1 MVVLFDFDEVFVDLN
16 SGALKYINSK
26 LGTNYALKDVTSWDF
41 YNQMEIREPFME
53 YLALPNLYQDH
64 VGVNKSMIKVLKQ
77 MVDMGKEVYIVTAS
91 VECTVDSKY
100 KFIKEQM
107 GFFDTKNLFT
117 INATSK
123 YKQKSDVLEE
133 LKLNYHEPI
142 VLIDDGIHNILDM
155 MADIK
160 HKEHL
165 DGIMRSLY
173 KSRTLQKYNNPY
185 HEFIYGIVPELPYN
199 EKIVDG
205 KRIFKLKQTKDIWG
219 LLDKIKSEHKIRID
233 NKQFEVFNFL
243 NNIVNE
249 QLPEERFKYISDLQ
263 NNVSFLIKTVLN
275 KENVHSNFLTDIARF
290 SVKVEEFVKAHS
302 LSMNIDGARIDEVNR
317 SISVVFD
324 LLFKSADK
332 KFGSD
337 VMYNEVKSLVALH
350 VSPEALPSL
359 SKTGLLVSETY
370 KISESQQDFLNA
382 SILST
387 LIEISKE
394 NLVAG
399 KRIVSLL
406 DSEEGRT
413 KIAAFL
419 SKTGADYDVDFSD
432 ELSLISNA
440 ILAFNKNYKFEKET
454 GILKTKD
461 LFVEEFRRSL
471 LNLNDLSVR
480 VANKIKL

>member
-26 LGTNYALKDVTSWDF
+26 LGTNYSLKDLTSWDF
-41 YNQMEIREPFME
+41 YNQTEIREPFME
-53 YLALPNLYQDH
+53 YLALPNLYQSH
-64 VGVNKSMIKVLKQ
+64 VGVNKPMIKVLKQ

-100 KFIKEQM
+100 KFIKEHM
-107 GFFDTKNLFT
+107 VFFDTNNLFT

-123 YKQKSDVLEE
+123 YKQKSDVLNE
-133 LKLNYHEPI
+133 LNLNYHEPI
-142 VLIDDGIHNILDM
+142 VLIDDGVHNILDM

-165 DGIMRSLY
+165 DGMMRSLY

-249 QLPEERFKYISDLQ
+249 HLPVECFKYISDLQ
-263 NNVSFLIKTVLN
+263 NNVSFLAKTVLN
-275 KENVHSNFLTDIARF
+275 KDNPHSNFLTDIARF
-290 SVKVEEFVKAHS
+290 SVKVEEFLKANS
-302 LSMNIDGARIDEVNR
+302 LSIKADGDTGDGLNN
-317 SISVVFD
+317 SVSVFFD

-332 KFGSD
+332 KFGTD
-337 VMYNEVKSLVALH
+337 VMYNEIKSLVALH
-350 VSPEALPSL
+350 ATPSL
-359 SKTGLLVSETY
+359 NSSLLKRGHFVSELY
-370 KISESQQDFLNA
+370 NISDRQQDFLNA

-394 NLVAG
+394 NIIAG
-399 KRIVSLL
+399 KQIVSLL
-406 DSEEGRT
+406 DFDGGRS
-413 KIAAFL
+413 KIADFF
-419 SKTGADYDVDFSD
+419 SKTGSDYEVDFSD
-432 ELSLISNA
+432 ELSLVANA
-440 ILAFNKNYKFEKET
+440 TLAFNKNYRFEKED
-454 GILKTKD
+454 GVLKVKD
-461 LFVEEFRRSL
+461 SFVEEFRRSL
-471 LNLNDLSVR
+471 LNNNTPVLKTS
-480 VANKIKL
+480 NKIKI